1 VVPVP
6 APSGSGSAPEEGGI
20 VMATPVPLRAVVVG
34 TSFGC
39 RVHVPA
45 LTAAG
50 FDVVA
55 LVGRDLER
63 TGRRAERAGVG
74 RACAS
79 LGEAIELGVDVVTVA
94 SPPATHLALAREA
107 IAAGCHVL
115 VEKPFTLD
123 AGEARLLLAEA
134 ESAGVVHLIGHEFR
148 WAPARSVPA
157 RALAAGVVGAPRV
170 ASFVSWV
177 PFVPDPE
184 TRMQAWWWDPAQGGG
199 WLGASGS
206 HIVDQIRTWLGEV
219 ESVSAGLSVVSDRP
233 ASGAEDT
240 FTARLRMRSGC
251 EVTFQQTAAAWGAA
265 GSIIAVAGPGGTLW
279 VTGDEVHVADRTGTR
294 VLDVP
299 EDLALPDPPGID
311 RDDPSYAFQHLE
323 LPPAIRLAEHFR
335 DRILGAGLPAG
346 PSGATFYDGVA
357 AMEVLD
363 AIRRSAIRG
372 GALEP
377 VAAAPSAPGGPTGP
391 G

>member
-1 VVPVP
+1 MDRR
-6 APSGSGSAPEEGGI
+6 AE
-20 VMATPVPLRAVVVG
+20 LRAVVVG

-45 LTAAG
+45 LRAAG

-55 LVGRDLER
+55 LVGRDPER
-63 TGRRAERAGVG
+63 TARRAERAGVAHG
-74 RACAS
+74 VAS
-79 LGEAIELGVDVVTVA
+79 LREAIELGADAVTVA
-94 SPPATHLALAREA
+94 SPPATHSALAREA

-123 AGEARLLLAEA
+123 TGEARVLLDEA

-148 WAPARSVPA
+148 WSPGRSVPA
-157 RALAAGVVGAPRV
+157 RALAAGVVGEPRV
-170 ASFVSWV
+170 ATFVSWV
-177 PFVPDPE
+177 PFVPDPQ

-206 HIVDQIRTWLGEV
+206 HIIDQIRTWLGEV

-233 ASGAEDT
+233 RSGAEDS
-240 FTARLRMRSGC
+240 FTARMRMRSGC
-251 EVTFQQTAAAWGAA
+251 EVTFQQTAAAWGPV
-265 GSIIAVAGPGGTLW
+265 GSLTAVAGPLGTLS
-279 VTGDEVHVADRTGTR
+279 VTGDEVSVADRTGIR
-294 VLDVP
+294 RLEVAD
-299 EDLALPDPPGID
+299 DLRLPDPPGVD
-311 RDDPSYAFQHLE
+311 RDDPRYAFQHLE

-335 DRILGAGLPAG
+335 DRILGAELPAD
-346 PSGATFYDGVA
+346 PTGATFYDGVA

-363 AIRRSAIRG
+363 AIRRSAMAG

-377 VAAAPSAPGGPTGP
+377 VAAPPRPPARPGGRG
-391 G
+391 

>member
-1 VVPVP
+1 
-6 APSGSGSAPEEGGI
+6 
-20 VMATPVPLRAVVVG
+20 MATPAHLRAIVVG

-45 LTAAG
+45 LRAAG

-55 LVGRDLER
+55 LVGRDADR
-63 TGRRAERAGVG
+63 TARRAERAGVARG
-74 RACAS
+74 CAS
-79 LGEAIELGVDVVTVA
+79 LGEALELGADVVTVA
-94 SPPATHLALAREA
+94 SPPASHAALALEA

-123 AGEARLLLAEA
+123 TDEARLLLDGA

-148 WAPARSVPA
+148 WAPGRSVPA
-157 RALAAGVVGAPRV
+157 RALAGGIVGEPRV

-184 TRMQAWWWDPAQGGG
+184 TRMQAWWWDRAQGGG

-233 ASGAEDT
+233 PNGAEDT

-251 EVTFQQTAAAWGAA
+251 EVTFQQTAAAWGAV
-265 GSIIAVAGPGGTLW
+265 GSISAVAGPLGTLW
-279 VTGDEVHVADRTGTR
+279 VTGDEVSVADRTGTR

-299 EDLALPDPPGID
+299 DDLRLPDPPGVD
-311 RDDPSYAFQHLE
+311 RDDPRYAFQHLE

-335 DRILGAGLPAG
+335 DRITGTALAPD

-363 AIRRSAIRG
+363 AIRRSADAG
-372 GALEP
+372 GVLER
-377 VAAAPSAPGGPTGP
+377 VAAAPRSPGRP
-391 G
+391 GRPSERG